1 MTNFRM
7 ETEWLIMCS
16 LITVS
21 MKGCCYLSLGWTC
34 LVSYCITPKQINPIE
49 IDVHGIKETEY
60 QEVIKKL
67 LVFKYTDE
75 GSLEG
80 MGRLYKTEE
89 FLYMEIMKIFYRMF
103 DLIICKEPKI
113 TCTAVSLPMQNFS
126 MRNFTKLCPFL
137 ARVHYIFWDKL
148 KKTNGTCE

>member
-1 MTNFRM
+1 
-7 ETEWLIMCS
+7 
-16 LITVS
+16 
-21 MKGCCYLSLGWTC
+21 MKSWEIKSDKPQNGDKVIDNVFINNSVYERLLLSQPWVNLSCELLHYT
-34 LVSYCITPKQINPIE
+34 KQINPIE

-75 GSLEG
+75 GSLKG

-89 FLYMEIMKIFYRMF
+89 FLYMEIMKIFYRML

-113 TCTAVSLPMQNFS
+113 TCTAVSLPIQNFS
-126 MRNFTKLCPFL
+126 MCNFTKLCLF
-137 ARVHYIFWDKL
+137 
-148 KKTNGTCE
+148 G